1 MLPAVLASLAYRC
14 SQVECSGWLSTI
26 DARFNANLNG
36 VYALQAGSSPFPG
49 HTLENVVNQGQ
60 IKTLFL
66 YPIDD
71 PDYGK
76 LWCIGDSDGSLNVK
90 AYIIAD
96 GREPFKTLINHLVHD
111 DPTARARVFNLVVAL
126 GVVVVVEDVR
136 DEWVVGGELLGR
148 EGAQLVDELTDGV
161 ETLLFA
167 NLRQVLIALVGIKAD
182 DKHPYL

>member
-96 GREPFKTLINHLVHD
+96 GREPTLADYPEDMPGEWN
-111 DPTARARVFNLVVAL
+111 VFDADGGFRYGTDFGCKCKL
-126 GVVVVVEDVR
+126 GPPSLPPVPPPSPPPPSPPPPAPPPAP
-136 DEWVVGGELLGR
+136 ELYV
-148 EGAQLVDELTDGV
+148 Q
-161 ETLLFA
+161 
-167 NLRQVLIALVGIKAD
+167 
-182 DKHPYL
+182 

>member
-96 GREPFKTLINHLVHD
+96 GRESSS
-111 DPTARARVFNLVVAL
+111 VFTGSVSLSRRNPCVLQL
-126 GVVVVVEDVR
+126 
-136 DEWVVGGELLGR
+136 
-148 EGAQLVDELTDGV
+148 AQVPGSLSSEAAGS
-161 ETLLFA
+161 
-167 NLRQVLIALVGIKAD
+167 
-182 DKHPYL
+182 P

>member
-96 GREPFKTLINHLVHD
+96 GREPKT
-111 DPTARARVFNLVVAL
+111 
-126 GVVVVVEDVR
+126 
-136 DEWVVGGELLGR
+136 
-148 EGAQLVDELTDGV
+148 
-161 ETLLFA
+161 
-167 NLRQVLIALVGIKAD
+167 
-182 DKHPYL
+182 PYLLRFLRAASLCPAETRVCSSWRRSRVCCCRGRRCPLEYSRPSQPPRPDLP

>member
-26 DARFNANLNG
+26 DAQLQRQLERRLRKQARRRFHG
-36 VYALQAGSSPFPG
+36 
-49 HTLENVVNQGQ
+49 ERRQGQ

-96 GREPFKTLINHLVHD
+96 GREPFKL
-111 DPTARARVFNLVVAL
+111 
-126 GVVVVVEDVR
+126 
-136 DEWVVGGELLGR
+136 
-148 EGAQLVDELTDGV
+148 
-161 ETLLFA
+161 
-167 NLRQVLIALVGIKAD
+167 
-182 DKHPYL
+182 